1 MTTNSSGC
9 PHGWEPTQLMAYV
22 EGALSQEEE
31 REVETHLQ
39 ECTWCRKEA
48 ESLADAH
55 NLLLNNPLVFHPD
68 SEELVRFVA
77 QGEDPES
84 ETASHVKSCR
94 QCAHDVEF
102 VRKMQEE
109 GFKLPESIP
118 RMPRSLMKRLEAE
131 HGIASHEPRPES
143 LVSKI
148 LHLMES
154 RFRIPMLAVGTAA
167 AVVVIVAL
175 FLPRTAVFHEVPRA
189 PGLSPPQEPAVVTAE
204 KKSVPSAVPAKHKD
218 EKPAAVDSDKE
229 GGRPLAPHA
238 LEKGRPE
245 SAKLGAVVPL
255 EREAKE
261 VAPASEAEAPA
272 APQRRAPAAK
282 PTAPVDANRSRPVH
296 PKMKAERA
304 VYPKAQYHEFT
315 RTDREAFG
323 DKRSEADRG
332 TLGLHS
338 DERQEAPAP
347 GSRSESFAYAEIGHE
362 PIEVRIIDS
371 TGKDIQWWEY
381 LRGQLS
387 SRRPTAA
394 GEAPSRESTAPDHGD
409 KRKQA
414 LKETNDRAVEES
426 VRPRLL
432 LLITIEKRGDEY
444 GLEAKLLERAT
455 NSTLRTIR
463 EDKVSKEELRKR
475 VAALVRRFT
484 PGQ

>member
-1 MTTNSSGC
+1 M
-9 PHGWEPTQLMAYV
+9 E
-22 EGALSQEEE
+22 
-31 REVETHLQ
+31 
-39 ECTWCRKEA
+39 
-48 ESLADAH
+48 
-55 NLLLNNPLVFHPD
+55 
-68 SEELVRFVA
+68 
-77 QGEDPES
+77 
-84 ETASHVKSCR
+84 
-94 QCAHDVEF
+94 
-102 VRKMQEE
+102 
-109 GFKLPESIP
+109 
-118 RMPRSLMKRLEAE
+118 RLEAE
-131 HGIASHEPRPES
+131 HGIASHEPRREG
-143 LVSKI
+143 LVSTI

-167 AVVVIVAL
+167 AVVVIAAL
-175 FLPRTAVFHEVPRA
+175 FLPRTAVFHEVPRP
-189 PGLSPPQEPAVVTAE
+189 PGLPPRQEPVVVATE

-218 EKPAAVDSDKE
+218 KKPAAVDSDKE
-229 GGRPLAPHA
+229 GGLFATHA

-245 SAKLGAVVPL
+245 SAEPGAVVPL

-261 VAPASEAEAPA
+261 VAPPPEAEAPA

-282 PTAPVDANRSRPVH
+282 PAAPVDADRGSPVY
-296 PKMKAERA
+296 PKKKEERA
-304 VYPKAQYHEFT
+304 VYPKPRYQEFT
-315 RTDREAFG
+315 RTGRGAFG

-338 DERQEAPAP
+338 DERQEAPVP
-347 GSRSESFAYAEIGHE
+347 GSRSESLASAEIGHE
-362 PIEVRIIDS
+362 PVEVRIIDS
-371 TGKDIQWWEY
+371 TGRDIQWWEY

-387 SRRPTAA
+387 TGSPTTA
-394 GEAPSRESTAPDHGD
+394 GEAPGRESAAPGHGD

-414 LKETNDRAVEES
+414 LKETSDRAVEES

-484 PGQ
+484 PGR